1 MHIVLS
7 GIDGSGKSTQA
18 QLLFEALR
26 KRGQK
31 AILTREPGATDFG
44 LAIRRLLL
52 TDARKHNSP
61 ETDFFL
67 FMADRAEHLAA
78 VVRPALAE
86 GAWVIQDRGP
96 ESTLAYQGPQLG
108 VDGRFKIAR
117 LHHAMGW
124 PVPDVTIVYDLSPKI
139 AHQRLTARTTE
150 ESDPDLSRL
159 EHLRAVYLDRAQT
172 GLLTK
177 ARVVVE
183 ATRSIEALAET
194 TMNIVGR
201 VHELKQLAATGP
213 RIMATA
219 VDRNG
224 GRLPFDATEH
234 LLLSTYGRLVR
245 LTDLDSVVSFLQWAE
260 TAPPAVRAAP
270 HDFEV
275 EAAAFQYRV
284 MLTEQQRALL
294 SV

>member
-18 QLLFEALR
+18 QLLFQTLR
-26 KRGQK
+26 EKGQK

-78 VVRPALAE
+78 VVRPALTE
-86 GAWVIQDRGP
+86 RAWVVQDRGP

-124 PVPDVTIVYDLSPKI
+124 PIPDITIVYDVSPKL
-139 AHQRLTARTTE
+139 AYQRLAARSTD
-150 ESDPDLSRL
+150 ESDPDLARL

-177 ARVVVE
+177 ARVIVD
-183 ATRSIEALAET
+183 ATRPIEEIART
-194 TMNIVGR
+194 TLDIIER
-201 VHELKQLAATGP
+201 VRELKQLAADGP

-219 VDRNG
+219 VARNG
-224 GRLPFDATEH
+224 GRIAFDATEH
-234 LLLSTYGRLVR
+234 LLLSTCGRFAG
-245 LTDLDSVVSFLQWAE
+245 LTDLDSIVSYLQWAE
-260 TAPPAVRAAP
+260 QAPPTVHAAP

-275 EAAAFQYRV
+275 EAAVIQYRA
-284 MLTEQQRALL
+284 MLTPQQRVLL
-294 SV
+294 SF